1 MFKKIMNDF
10 GLKNVVGR
18 RGVKAYLERK
28 SILAQGKLPLI
39 VLSPLD
45 IYYNFFILLYRD
57 ILRKLILNDEKKE
70 KNSDT

>member
-28 SILAQGKLPLI
+28 SIY
-39 VLSPLD
+39 
-45 IYYNFFILLYRD
+45 IYTFFIGWKACLSVYLEVSLEHKVHINYS
-57 ILRKLILNDEKKE
+57 LVHTSWYL
-70 KNSDT
+70 